1 MTKRHAGRER
11 QKQIEKE
18 AVAFLGQ
25 CLLSTLKGLNILG
38 VTMARLKQYGGCN
51 IVGEHGR
58 GKQLQDFKSWKLNTQ
73 LSSCHS
79 HRPPSMALFI
89 FFLSLPSQELTLSL
103 LNFLN
108 FRLTTAPAT
117 LSCFPSIDHKV
128 PVAEVTSHL
137 VLSMP
142 GPVYFM
148 Q

>member
-1 MTKRHAGRER
+1 MAKRHTGRER

-38 VTMARLKQYGGCN
+38 VKTARLKQYGGCN
-51 IVGEHGR
+51 IAGEYGR
-58 GKQLQDFKSWKLNTQ
+58 GKQLQDFKSQEVEHTAVILPFPP
-73 LSSCHS
+73 S
-79 HRPPSMALFI
+79 PSMALFI

-103 LNFLN
+103 LLLN
-108 FRLTTAPAT
+108 FRLTTAPTT

-137 VLSMP
+137 VLSVP
-142 GPVYFM
+142 GPVYCM